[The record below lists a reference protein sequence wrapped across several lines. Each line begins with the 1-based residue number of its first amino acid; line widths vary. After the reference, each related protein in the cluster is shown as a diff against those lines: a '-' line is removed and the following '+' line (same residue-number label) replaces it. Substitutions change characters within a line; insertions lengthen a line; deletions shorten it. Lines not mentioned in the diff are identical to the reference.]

1 MAYPA
6 SETRV
11 IQLRGQVVQY
21 TLVRRKRR
29 SIGLKVDATG
39 LLTISAPAREPY
51 HHLDQVIVE
60 REAWIVEKIAQMQA
74 RQLPARKW
82 KSGECLPF
90 LGSELE
96 LYLYRTYTRTDPI
109 RSTGRILVGVP
120 DLHDGEGIKSRV
132 AAWYRRLA
140 QQHFAERIASLAP
153 RLGVAPPPFKLSEA
167 KTAWGVCTPEGQL
180 RLSWRL
186 IKAPQEQIDYV
197 VAHELAHL
205 RHMDHSRAFWQTVG
219 AIYPDYQRER
229 KALEQDGHRYH
240 TF

>member
-6 SETRV
+6 NETRV

-21 TLVRRKRR
+21 LLVRRKRR
-29 SIGLKVDATG
+29 SIGLKVDAG
-39 LLTISAPAREPY
+39 GLTISAPLREPY

-60 REAWIVEKIAQMQA
+60 REAWVVEKLAQMQA
-74 RQLPARKW
+74 RQLPEPKW
-82 KSGECLPF
+82 KSGESLPL
-90 LGSELE
+90 LGIDLE
-96 LYLYRTYTRTDPI
+96 LYLYRTYTRADPI
-109 RSTGRILVGVP
+109 RSSSRLLVGVP
-120 DLHDGEGIKSRV
+120 DVKDGELVKSRI

-140 QQHFAERIASLAP
+140 HQNFAERIACLAP

-167 KTAWGVCTPEGQL
+167 KTTWGVCTPEGQL

-186 IKAPQEQIDYV
+186 IKAPQAQIDYV

-205 RHMDHSRAFWQTVG
+205 RHMDHSRAFWQTVEM
-219 AIYPDYQRER
+219 IYPEYQRDR
-229 KALEQDGHRYH
+229 KALEQDGHFYH

>member
-1 MAYPA
+1 MAYPVQ
-6 SETRV
+6 ERRV

-29 SIGLKVDATG
+29 SIGLKVDASG
-39 LLTISAPAREPY
+39 LTISAPMREPY
-51 HHLDQVIVE
+51 HHLDQVVVE
-60 REAWIVEKIAQMQA
+60 REAWIVEKLAQMLA
-74 RQLPARKW
+74 RQLPERRW
-82 KSGECLPF
+82 KSGERLPL
-90 LGSELE
+90 LGNELE
-96 LYLYRTYTRTDPI
+96 LYLYRTYTRSEPI
-109 RSTGRILVGVP
+109 RSSSRILVGVP
-120 DLHDGEGIKSRV
+120 DVHDADAVKARV

-140 QQHFAERIASLAP
+140 LGHFAERIAALAP
-153 RLGVAPPPFKLSEA
+153 RLGVPPPPFKLSEA
-167 KTAWGVCTPEGQL
+167 KTSWGVCTPEGQL

-186 IKAPQEQIDYV
+186 IKAPLEQIDYV

-219 AIYPDYQRER
+219 TIYPDYQRER